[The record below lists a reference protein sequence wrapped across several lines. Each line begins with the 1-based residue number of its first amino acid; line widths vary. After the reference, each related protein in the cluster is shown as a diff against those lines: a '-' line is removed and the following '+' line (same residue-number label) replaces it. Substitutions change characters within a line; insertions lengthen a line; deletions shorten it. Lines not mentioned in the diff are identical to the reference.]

1 LVNDEPSYRR
11 ASDRPLFVGRAL
23 ELRQILRTLRTA
35 ARGPGQVLVVRGPAG
50 IGKTRLAEE
59 VATRA
64 RRRGARVGVG
74 WCWQDGEP
82 PPLWPWRAILSS
94 LGVPESTLD
103 DRAGEAR
110 PGRFA
115 CFLTVADHLRAAARA
130 TPLAVILDDV
140 HLADPA
146 TLLLARFIARA
157 GSALPLLLVLTHRD
171 ETEALA
177 DEARELLA
185 ELARGAAVI
194 TLAGLSED
202 DVSAYIA
209 ASGLRAPERHLL
221 RAVTAVT
228 QGNPL
233 HLRSVTLQSRLEP
246 AGVRGGLERAIEGLL
261 ECLAPEDRRLVALA
275 ALLGT
280 EVSVHEV
287 AHVAEVSPA
296 SATESLTHAARL
308 GLATEGPAG
317 RFSFVHE
324 LLRRAALCPLDV
336 AERLDAHARA
346 ATLWAGPEPDRLSR
360 RAHHAL
366 AASSRSQDDAQTAV
380 TIARQ
385 VAGSLR
391 AVDGYEAA
399 ASLLERAAE
408 IQVAAMLDGPAA
420 ELAVEWAESVLACGR
435 LAEARSL
442 FHRAAR
448 LAEAEDDPLVLARAA
463 LGLGGVWVREHRIAD
478 ESERVLA
485 LQRRAL
491 QGLPPAAVVLRARLA
506 VRLAAEE
513 AYHGASLTPVLA
525 ALEAARRTGDAHAL
539 AEALSLSHHALMTP
553 QHTWSRLPLA
563 NELIA
568 TAALAGDGLLALVGL
583 CWRAAD
589 LFLLGDPG
597 AAGALAEL
605 RLRADALHCRSIFFM
620 AEVMDVM
627 LAIREGRF
635 EQAEAAAAACFELGG
650 QVGDADALAYH
661 GAHLV
666 AIRSF
671 QGREAELA
679 GLAADIAASPTL
691 IEEGARAFAFT
702 AALLSL
708 RAGRP
713 EAARGILDRL
723 AQEGLASLPA
733 SSSWLGTLLV
743 VVELAFALGDARI
756 AQAAYDELLP
766 YADLPIMAS
775 LACVCFGSAQRVLGL
790 AALTVR
796 RLDLALEHFA
806 AAVKANERL
815 GHRPAAIQA
824 RAELGLAH
832 LRRAQ
837 AGDASRGQ
845 ALLQE
850 AIAAARTAGMDG
862 LVARWRGT
870 QEDTMA
876 ARARAVI
883 QPAEAR
889 RAENG
894 RWRVLVDGEA
904 ASVPDWVGMRYLARL
919 LSMPG
924 RAISALALA
933 TDGAADPHGGRAE
946 AVIDRK
952 ALAALRAR
960 IREIEQQPT
969 GSPREQEELAALKL
983 QLGRTLG
990 LGGRIRSFADA
1001 PERARTAVRKAIK
1014 RVLDEISAS
1023 NPAVSRHLV
1032 PRIVTGSV
1040 CCYRLENEAWQ
1051 PASEGI

>member
-1 LVNDEPSYRR
+1 MVKNESRDRR

-23 ELRQILRTLRTA
+23 ELRQILQMLRATT
-35 ARGPGQVLVVRGPAG
+35 RGAGQVMVVRGPAG
-50 IGKTRLAEE
+50 IGKSRLAEE
-59 VATRA
+59 VARRA
-64 RRRGARVGVG
+64 RRRGAHVGLG

-82 PPLWPWRAILSS
+82 PPLWPWRAVLRS
-94 LGVPESTLD
+94 LGVAESSLD

-110 PGRFA
+110 PSRFA
-115 CFLTVADHLRAAARA
+115 CFVTVAERLRAAARA
-130 TPLAVILDDV
+130 APLAIVLDNV

-146 TLLLARFIARA
+146 TLLLARFIARE
-157 GSALPLLLVLTHRD
+157 GRALPLLLLLTCREGTD
-171 ETEALA
+171 GLGP
-177 DEARELLA
+177 EARELLS

-194 TLAGLSED
+194 TLPGLSED
-202 DVSAYIA
+202 DVSAYVQA
-209 ASGLRAPERHLL
+209 AGFPLPEPALL

-233 HLRSVTLQSRLEP
+233 HLRSVTAQSRLES
-246 AGVRGGLERAIEGLL
+246 GGMLGGLERAVNALL
-261 ECLAPEDRRLVALA
+261 ERLRPDDRRLVALA
-275 ALLGT
+275 ALVGT
-280 EVSVHEV
+280 DVSVHEV
-287 AHVAEVSPA
+287 AHVAGVSPA
-296 SATESLTHAARL
+296 EAAQSLTHAAGL

-324 LLRRAALCPLDV
+324 LLRRSALTPLTV

-346 ATLWAGPEPDRLSR
+346 ATLWAGPEPDRMSR

-366 AASSRSQDDAQTAV
+366 AASSRSRDDARTAV

-399 ASLLERAAE
+399 ASLLERAGE
-408 IQVAAMLDGPAA
+408 IQVAAMLDGPGA

-448 LAEAEDDPLVLARAA
+448 LAEAEDDPPALARAA

-478 ESERVLA
+478 EAERVLA

-491 QGLPPAAVVLRARLA
+491 QSLPADAAVLRARLS

-513 AYHGASLTPVLA
+513 AYHGAPLAPVLA
-525 ALEAARRTGDAHAL
+525 ALENARLTGDAPAL
-539 AEALSLSHHALMTP
+539 AEALSLTHHALMTP
-553 QHTWSRLPLA
+553 EHTWRRLPLA

-605 RLRADALHCRSIFFM
+605 RLRADALHCRSILFM
-620 AEVMDVM
+620 VEVMEVM
-627 LAIREGRF
+627 LAIRAGHF
-635 EQAEAAAAACFELGG
+635 QQAEEAAAACYELGRE
-650 QVGDADALAYH
+650 VGDADALAYH

-666 AIRSF
+666 AIRTF

-679 GLAADIAASPTL
+679 DLTAAIAASPTL

-702 AALLSL
+702 SALLSL

-713 EAARGILDRL
+713 EAARGLLERL
-723 AQEGLASLPA
+723 GQEGIASLPA

-743 VVELAFALGDARI
+743 VVELAFALGDERT
-756 AQAAYDELLP
+756 AQAAYEVLLP

-775 LACVCFGSAQRVLGL
+775 LACVCFGSVRRVLGL
-790 AALTVR
+790 AALTVGE
-796 RLDLALEHFA
+796 LDLALEHLA
-806 AAVKANERL
+806 AAATANERL
-815 GHRPAAIQA
+815 GHRPAAIQT

-832 LRRAQ
+832 LRRGQ

-845 ALLQE
+845 ALLQD
-850 AIAAARTAGMDG
+850 AIAAGSAAGMDG
-862 LVARWRGT
+862 LVARWR
-870 QEDTMA
+870 A
-876 ARARAVI
+876 AQAHALAREAPAEI
-883 QPAEAR
+883 QPAQVS
-889 RAENG
+889 RAGNG
-894 RWRVLVDGEA
+894 RWRVLVDGETA
-904 ASVPDWVGMRYLARL
+904 MVPDWVGMRYLARL
-919 LSMPG
+919 LSMPD
-924 RAISALALA
+924 RTISALALV
-933 TDGAADPHGGRAE
+933 TDGGADPNGGRAE

-960 IREIEQQPT
+960 IREIEQQPLS
-969 GSPREQEELAALKL
+969 SPREREELAALKL
-983 QLGRTLG
+983 QLGRALG

-1014 RVLDEISAS
+1014 RALDEISAS
-1023 NPAVSRHLV
+1023 NPAVSRHLAS
-1032 PRIVTGSV
+1032 RIVTGSV
-1040 CCYRLENEAWQ
+1040 CCYRLENGTWQ
-1051 PASEGI
+1051 PGSEGI